1 MSNFKKVFIF
11 LIFLRIKNYNYSI
24 LKDTRISNH
33 ESEEVN
39 TNNH

>member
-1 MSNFKKVFIF
+1 MSRLKRFYIF
-11 LIFLRIKNYNYSI
+11 LIFLRIKNYDYSI

-33 ESEEVN
+33 ESEEIK